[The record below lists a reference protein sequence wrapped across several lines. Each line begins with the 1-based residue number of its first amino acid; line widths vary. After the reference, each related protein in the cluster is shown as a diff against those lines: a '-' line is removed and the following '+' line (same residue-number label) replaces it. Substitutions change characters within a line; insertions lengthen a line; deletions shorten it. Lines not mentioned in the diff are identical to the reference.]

1 MLISSYIFVS
11 LTPGSRRVR
20 AHNVLY
26 FLQLEEF
33 KTYSGNEE
41 AEVSVKF
48 TEVSSRR
55 KRGSG
60 NFSEDLLEFIQEGG
74 KRGGVCRH
82 FWPESSKIFV

>member
-11 LTPGSRRVR
+11 LTG
-20 AHNVLY
+20 AGE
-26 FLQLEEF
+26 LERIMF
-33 KTYSGNEE
+33 CILS
-41 AEVSVKF
+41 SWM
-48 TEVSSRR
+48 SSRR
-55 KRGSG
+55 TVAMRRRRSMEISSIRKGGSG